1 MKKIIALCLAISLV
15 FPIPFPVFADD
26 SDIFGSNIEPNVL
39 IVLDTSGSMDDSITT
54 PTPYNPNQSPPYSG
68 IFNSGKVFKL
78 CFVIF
83 LCEYAA
89 NIDAVGSSTARTAL
103 STSGYW
109 SGSIGGSSLQLYVG
123 NYVNYYLCGSCQGT
137 SEKKI
142 DIAKRVI
149 NDLLT
154 NVEGVRFGVMR
165 FDNNGL
171 KSSGG
176 GGIVAE
182 IGTAAS
188 TIVTLINAI
197 TVTGWTPLGR
207 QMDDAGRYYKGET
220 LRNGLTYTSP
230 IQYSC
235 QPNFAIVIS
244 DGMWTDESPAIN
256 PATEATN
263 RYTQDHSSLTG
274 PQNVIVHTVGFSIA
288 AGEQEQATAVL
299 QQMATNG
306 GGVFYS
312 ANNSTQLEQA
322 LQDAIRRIVAAT
334 FSFATPVVPTTSTT
348 GSSKGY
354 IAAFQSN
361 PSRPFWRGFLKAYQR
376 DSNGQVPV
384 DVNGVPLDSAL
395 VWEAGAQ
402 LNLKTAG
409 NRKIYTRISGALEDF
424 VKTNANITY
433 SLLGV
438 STSTERDKVI
448 DFVLGIDSYD
458 EDADTNAT
466 EERAWKLGDIFHST
480 PVLISPPNLPTN
492 DPDYP
497 DFRSTH
503 ALRTT
508 VLIAGANDGMVHAIK
523 DSNGEELWGFIP
535 PNLLSRL
542 KDLPS
547 TTADHSYYVD
557 SSPVAADI
565 KISGAWK
572 TIIVFGQRR
581 GGKSYYALDVSNTL
595 VPAYLWSFTDSK
607 MGETWSEMAIGKVK
621 ISDGTEKF
629 VGFVGGGYD
638 TGQNNNSGK
647 AFFAVD
653 LATGSKLWE
662 YYKDGTLDD
671 RQYMGFSLASAPTAV
686 DTNADG
692 YVDRVYIGDIG
703 GQLWK
708 FDIPV
713 AGTALSGGVAT
724 NWTGKRLF
732 AAAPSQTNPPATGE
746 YYPAQAIYVPP
757 ALALDASGGLWV
769 YFGTGDRNH
778 PNNTATNRFYGI
790 KDTTTMSNGSVLTEV
805 NLTDVTSGSGSPTQ
819 GWYIRL
825 ANNEK
830 VLAAADVFNKFVA
843 FSTFTPTTA
852 VACGSGG
859 GTAKL
864 YAVNMM
870 EGDAGVNLDTGAVV
884 AADQSAATFA
894 KVVGTG
900 IPSRPF
906 VTIRQSG
913 VTGIPSVITGTTNQ
927 QLTSNPFPPVT
938 LRRLAR
944 WREVF

>member
-1 MKKIIALCLAISLV
+1 
-15 FPIPFPVFADD
+15 
-26 SDIFGSNIEPNVL
+26 
-39 IVLDTSGSMDDSITT
+39 
-54 PTPYNPNQSPPYSG
+54 
-68 IFNSGKVFKL
+68 
-78 CFVIF
+78 
-83 LCEYAA
+83 
-89 NIDAVGSSTARTAL
+89 
-103 STSGYW
+103 
-109 SGSIGGSSLQLYVG
+109 
-123 NYVNYYLCGSCQGT
+123 
-137 SEKKI
+137 
-142 DIAKRVI
+142 
-149 NDLLT
+149 
-154 NVEGVRFGVMR
+154 
-165 FDNNGL
+165 
-171 KSSGG
+171 
-176 GGIVAE
+176 
-182 IGTAAS
+182 
-188 TIVTLINAI
+188 
-197 TVTGWTPLGR
+197 
-207 QMDDAGRYYKGET
+207 
-220 LRNGLTYTSP
+220 
-230 IQYSC
+230 
-235 QPNFAIVIS
+235 
-244 DGMWTDESPAIN
+244 
-256 PATEATN
+256 
-263 RYTQDHSSLTG
+263 
-274 PQNVIVHTVGFSIA
+274 VGFSIA
-288 AGEQEQATAVL
+288 AGEEEQATAVL

-354 IAAFQSN
+354 MAAFQSN

-409 NRKIYTRISGALEDF
+409 NRKIYTKISGGLEDF
-424 VKTNANITY
+424 VKTNNNITT

-458 EDADTNAT
+458 EDADSNAT

-492 DPDYP
+492 DPSYI
-497 DFRSTH
+497 DFKTAS
-503 ALRTT
+503 AQVNRTS

-523 DSNGEELWGFIP
+523 DSNGEEQWGFIP
-535 PNLLSRL
+535 PNVLGRL

-547 TTADHSYYVD
+547 TTAEHSYYVD

-565 KISGAWK
+565 KISGTWK
-572 TIIVFGQRR
+572 TIVVFGQRR
-581 GGKSYYALDVSNTL
+581 GGKSYYALDVTNTL

-647 AFFAVD
+647 AFFAID
-653 LATGSKLWE
+653 LATGAKLWE

-671 RQYMGFSLASAPTAV
+671 RQYMGFSLAAAPTAV

-692 YVDRVYIGDIG
+692 YVDRVYIGDVG

-713 AGTALSGGVAT
+713 AGTTLSGEVAT

-732 AAAPSQTNPPATGE
+732 AAAPSQTNPPPAGE

-757 ALALDASGGLWV
+757 GLAVDASGSLWV

-790 KDTTTMSNGSVLTEV
+790 KDTTTMTNGSVLTES

-843 FSTFTPTTA
+843 FSSFTPTTV
-852 VACGSGG
+852 VACGTGG

-864 YAVNMM
+864 YAVNMLA
-870 EGDAGVNLDTGAVV
+870 GDAGVNLATGAVL
-884 AADQSAATFA
+884 AAGQSALSFA
-894 KVVGTG
+894 KTVGTG

-906 VTIRQSG
+906 VVVRQSG
-913 VTGIPSVITGTTNQ
+913 VSGIPSVITGTTNQ
-927 QLTSNPFPPVT
+927 QLSSSPLPPVT

>member
-1 MKKIIALCLAISLV
+1 
-15 FPIPFPVFADD
+15 
-26 SDIFGSNIEPNVL
+26 
-39 IVLDTSGSMDDSITT
+39 
-54 PTPYNPNQSPPYSG
+54 
-68 IFNSGKVFKL
+68 
-78 CFVIF
+78 
-83 LCEYAA
+83 
-89 NIDAVGSSTARTAL
+89 
-103 STSGYW
+103 
-109 SGSIGGSSLQLYVG
+109 
-123 NYVNYYLCGSCQGT
+123 
-137 SEKKI
+137 
-142 DIAKRVI
+142 
-149 NDLLT
+149 
-154 NVEGVRFGVMR
+154 
-165 FDNNGL
+165 
-171 KSSGG
+171 
-176 GGIVAE
+176 
-182 IGTAAS
+182 
-188 TIVTLINAI
+188 
-197 TVTGWTPLGR
+197 
-207 QMDDAGRYYKGET
+207 
-220 LRNGLTYTSP
+220 
-230 IQYSC
+230 
-235 QPNFAIVIS
+235 
-244 DGMWTDESPAIN
+244 
-256 PATEATN
+256 
-263 RYTQDHSSLTG
+263 
-274 PQNVIVHTVGFSIA
+274 
-288 AGEQEQATAVL
+288 
-299 QQMATNG
+299 
-306 GGVFYS
+306 
-312 ANNSTQLEQA
+312 
-322 LQDAIRRIVAAT
+322 
-334 FSFATPVVPTTSTT
+334 
-348 GSSKGY
+348 
-354 IAAFQSN
+354 
-361 PSRPFWRGFLKAYQR
+361 
-376 DSNGQVPV
+376 
-384 DVNGVPLDSAL
+384 
-395 VWEAGAQ
+395 
-402 LNLKTAG
+402 
-409 NRKIYTRISGALEDF
+409 
-424 VKTNANITY
+424 
-433 SLLGV
+433 
-438 STSTERDKVI
+438 
-448 DFVLGIDSYD
+448 
-458 EDADTNAT
+458 
-466 EERAWKLGDIFHST
+466 
-480 PVLISPPNLPTN
+480 
-492 DPDYP
+492 
-497 DFRSTH
+497 
-503 ALRTT
+503 
-508 VLIAGANDGMVHAIK
+508 
-523 DSNGEELWGFIP
+523 
-535 PNLLSRL
+535 
-542 KDLPS
+542 LPS
-547 TTADHSYYVD
+547 TSADLSYYVD

-572 TIIVFGQRR
+572 TIVVFGQRR

-638 TGQNNNSGK
+638 TGQNNDSGK

-671 RQYMGFSLASAPTAV
+671 RQYMGFSLAAAPTAV
-686 DTNADG
+686 DTNGDG
-692 YVDRVYIGDIG
+692 YVDRVYIGDVG

-713 AGTALSGGVAT
+713 AGTTLSSGVAT

-757 ALALDASGGLWV
+757 VLALDASGGLWV

-778 PNNTATNRFYGI
+778 PNNTATNRFYGV
-790 KDTTTMSNGSVLTEV
+790 KDTTTMSNGSVLTET